1 MKTKKL
7 VIALVAL
14 FSSAALYVG
23 CDEDGSINIFSDSDD
38 AALGEQ
44 VSAEIEADPTEY
56 PIYTADP
63 SVKSYIK
70 SRIFDHILAS
80 GKVTKKNV
88 YAYEL
93 EIVARHDIL
102 NAFALPGGKIY
113 LYTGLLKY
121 LDNEAAL
128 AGVVGHEIAHAEK
141 RHSTQR
147 MTKQYGVS
155 VLLSLL
161 LGQNPSQ
168 IAEIAANLF
177 VGFAL
182 LANSRSD
189 EDQSDEFSFKYLQDT
204 RYYPGGVKFFFEQ
217 LVADGKASA
226 SADPSLETYLST
238 HPEPA
243 QRVANTNGRLTAA
256 GIGVRSFTDT
266 GDGIYR
272 NEYNINVRNK
282 LP

>member
-7 VIALVAL
+7 IVAL
-14 FSSAALYVG
+14 FMLISSAALYIG

-44 VSAEIEADPTEY
+44 VAAEIEANPSEY

-70 SRIFDHILAS
+70 SRIFDHIIAS
-80 GKVTKKNV
+80 GKVAKKNV
-88 YAYEL
+88 YNYEL
-93 EIVARHDIL
+93 EIIAQHDIL

-121 LDNEAAL
+121 LDSEAAL

-189 EDQSDEFSFKYLQDT
+189 EDQSDEFSFYYLQDT
-204 RYYPGGVKFFFEQ
+204 RYYAGGVKFFFEK
-217 LVADGKASA
+217 LVADSLASA

-243 QRVANTNGRLTAA
+243 QRIANTNGRLTTA
-256 GIGVRSFTDT
+256 GIAVRSYTDT
-266 GDGIYR
+266 GEGIYR
-272 NEYNINVRNK
+272 NEYNINIKNK